1 MSIELVERAAGLA
14 REMSGASF
22 GDARLSK
29 RQTNLVEKLAQAPDK
44 SFPALLSD
52 AELEGA
58 YRFFG
63 NDAVTPGAILAPHVR
78 ATLARIADEPVA
90 LAIHDTTT
98 LSFRAD
104 GQRQGLGR
112 LRKSGQAF
120 FAHMTLAV
128 SGDGSRRPLGVLDV
142 STHVRADEGKR
153 KKKNK
158 GKRKNERDR
167 WGDQVRR
174 VEALEVARGALVH
187 VMDREG
193 DDYGLFALMRENDY
207 RFVGRLM
214 HNRLLDADASEGAE
228 KLEHALAQVQAVAT
242 REVELS
248 SRPAGLRSPVQKRI
262 HPPRARRLAKLA
274 IGATRVTLRR
284 PTTQPRDRPAT
295 VTLNVVRVWELE
307 TPEGE
312 ASVEWVLVTS
322 ESVDTEEQLL
332 QIVDWYRARWTI
344 EEFFKALKTGCAY
357 EKRQIEDLHG
367 LQNVLA
373 LFAPIAWHLLL
384 LRSGA
389 REEPDRPA
397 TTVLTPTQLKVLHA
411 FARRPLPDKP
421 TVRDAYL
428 AIAALG
434 GHLKHNGDPGW
445 QTLGRGYEKLVTFVE
460 GWRAATAAETPR
472 RTRRICDQ
480 S

>member
-1 MSIELVERAAGLA
+1 MDRAAELA
-14 REMSGASF
+14 EEMSGTHF

-29 RQTNLVEKLAQAPDK
+29 RQTKLVGKIAAAPDK
-44 SFPALLSD
+44 SFPMLLSD
-52 AELEGA
+52 AELEAA

-63 NDAVTPGAILAPHVR
+63 NDSVTPKAILAPHVS
-78 ATLARIADEPVA
+78 ATLGRIADLPVA

-104 GQRQGLGR
+104 GRRVGLGR

-120 FAHMTLAV
+120 FAHFTLAV
-128 SGDGSRRPLGVLDV
+128 SGDGSRRPLGVLDL
-142 STHVRADEGKR
+142 STHVRGDESKS
-153 KKKNK
+153 KSKS
-158 GKRKNERDR
+158 KNERDR
-167 WGDQVRR
+167 WGEQVAR
-174 VEALEVARGALVH
+174 VERLDVARRALVH

-193 DDYGLFALMRENDY
+193 DDYGLFALMLENQY

-214 HNRLLDADASEGAE
+214 HNRLLDADAE
-228 KLEHALAQVQAVAT
+228 KLEDALAQIKCVVT
-242 REVELS
+242 REVTLS

-262 HPPRARRLAKLA
+262 HPPRDRRVARLA

-284 PTTQPRDRPAT
+284 PSTQPRDRPAT
-295 VTLNVVRVWELE
+295 LALHVVRVWELE

-312 ASVEWVLVTS
+312 SPIAWVLVTS
-322 ESVDTEEQLL
+322 EPIDTEAQLL
-332 QIVDWYRARWTI
+332 QVVDWYRARWTI

-373 LFAPIAWHLLL
+373 LFTPIAWHLLL
-384 LRSGA
+384 LRSQA
-389 REEPDRPA
+389 RDEPKQPA
-397 TTVLTPTQLKVLHA
+397 TDVLTPTQFKVLRA
-411 FARRPLPDKP
+411 FARKPLPEKP

-434 GHLKHNGDPGW
+434 GHIKHNGDPGW
-445 QTLGRGYEKLVTFVE
+445 QTLGRGYEKLITLVE
-460 GWRAATAAETPR
+460 GWRAASAAN
-472 RTRRICDQ
+472 
-480 S
+480 